1 MSSSQHHTNNQPQTA
16 TGADTESAPGVTP
29 SHSNQG
35 DVLASSQDRLSPR
48 NSLTVAEL
56 STLGATNNS
65 TSVFQRNAA
74 RTLRTELEV
83 DAVMIIDYT
92 DAFGGKSVRAIS
104 GMENAALD
112 SEIWLP
118 NWLSPV
124 DINSPLKV
132 VDVDPAEFTAISAM
146 GSTSEYRSALAIA
159 IPGVTGAAGMIV
171 ALSTK
176 PVDFDDSQIDKA
188 KMIVSMLSLSASR
201 SNALNVAER
210 GESQL
215 AASRL
220 IVRSKNT
227 ETPSSAPKTLLA
239 KIADQ
244 LKQFFEF
251 DVVALRVKADDKFVT
266 RESLGVNQNHN
277 FAVPSTV
284 ADPDTASS
292 TKPIEARAAEF
303 SVALTNTI
311 HQTDNRSRQSTEA
324 AWKSVGIE
332 SVLAIPVISSDQTA
346 VVLGSTRFAAYTH
359 ESVAIANRFVP
370 ALTAAF
376 AGGSS
381 APVEAVSRHETVV
394 AAPEYIESIASATEL
409 VSACGVI
416 ATQITNRTGASRVQI
431 GFMDDESGRAHLGF
445 DTEPAD
451 DLTDSAWIA
460 PEKIELLIDIDSD
473 EPESQRYSTIRTA
486 IKTADRT
493 IGFVEVSRDE
503 AGFDKADLAQIKEII
518 AACSQVVVTLRHL
531 EQSESALNKLEM
543 LRRVTEQIRAEK
555 SDNPTS
561 NPRIAS
567 LIRNLFDADWI
578 YFGSVDHE
586 NDHSTTEITDGL
598 NVPELEP
605 GVRVSRRS
613 LLIPS
618 TLAVSSPVTIDLE
631 SAAPGQRAAGRWMYR
646 AGLRSAICAPLRLD
660 GVVTTMFMCASRKPT
675 GFGSLEKK
683 MVASITSELEISIER
698 ANQRKMAPNTS
709 EGKGS
714 AQIVLEQLGPNL
726 EAILNNASVLVLT
739 VGKDGI
745 VKDVAGRGIEGLK
758 LVPERLLGRDFIAY
772 SRKIEGLED
781 SLNRAL
787 KGHSGRIEI
796 EVFGTI
802 LDAWMEPN
810 LDTDGEPGSAT
821 VVVSDITDRVSAARA
836 EAALTT
842 LQEEQDRAT
851 KFIVSLSHEMKSP
864 LTTVVALA
872 DLLGMNDRG
881 NLHPDQIERINVV
894 QQNADRLTLLV
905 NDFLNISKMEAGT
918 FESKPSKF
926 QISELATDLATS
938 FEPIATGQDHKISVT
953 APDEHQ
959 FATADRELLRQAIM
973 NLLTNA
979 SKYSPANTNIALD
992 IWVDEND
999 LRITVTDEGP
1009 GIPHDERDRVFE
1021 PYSQLDNPDVPGT
1034 GMGLAIVRQIVEL
1047 HHGKVWVEDG
1057 LGGGTSFAIW
1067 LPEAI
1072 SHS

>member
-1 MSSSQHHTNNQPQTA
+1 VSSSQHHIDDQPSTA
-16 TGADTESAPGVTP
+16 TGRDNESAISTTS
-29 SHSNQG
+29 SHSPQ
-35 DVLASSQDRLSPR
+35 DDALAPPSNRLSPR
-48 NSLTVAEL
+48 SSLTISEL
-56 STLGATNNS
+56 STLAATNNS
-65 TSVFQRNAA
+65 ASVFQRNAA
-74 RTLRTELEV
+74 RTLRTELNV

-92 DAFGGKSVRAIS
+92 DAFGGKSIRAVS
-104 GMENAALD
+104 GMENAAID

-124 DINSPLKV
+124 DINSPLKI
-132 VDVDPAEFTAISAM
+132 VDVEPAEFTAISAI
-146 GSTSEYRSALAIA
+146 GSTAEFRSALAIA
-159 IPGVTGAAGMIV
+159 VPGITGAAGMIV
-171 ALSTK
+171 ALSQK
-176 PVDFDDSQIDKA
+176 PIDFDDSQIDKA

-201 SNALNVAER
+201 SNALNIAER

-215 AASRL
+215 ATSRM
-220 IVRSKNT
+220 IARSKDDDSQSYDRDP
-227 ETPSSAPKTLLA
+227 ESKSLLN

-244 LKQFFEF
+244 LRQFFEF
-251 DVVALRVKADDKFVT
+251 DVIAIRSQTDDKFVT
-266 RESLGVNQNHN
+266 NELFSYGQRHKLP
-277 FAVPSTV
+277 VPD
-284 ADPDTASS
+284 ADTAVSVR
-292 TKPIEARAAEF
+292 PIEARAAEF
-303 SVALTNTI
+303 SVALTNTSP
-311 HQTDNRSRQSTEA
+311 QKDNGSRHAHEA
-324 AWKSVGIE
+324 SWKSVGIE
-332 SVLAIPVISSDQTA
+332 SVLAVPVISSTPT
-346 VVLGSTRFAAYTH
+346 VLVLGSARFAAYDH
-359 ESVAIANRFVP
+359 ESVAIANRFIP
-370 ALTAAF
+370 AITAAF
-376 AGGSS
+376 AGGSP
-381 APVEAVSRHETVV
+381 APIEAVSRHETVA

-416 ATQITNRTGASRVQI
+416 ATQITNRTGATRVRV
-431 GFMDDESGRAHLGF
+431 GFIDDESGRAHLRF
-445 DTEPAD
+445 DTESSD
-451 DLTDSAWIA
+451 DLASMAWIA
-460 PEKIELLIDIDSD
+460 PDEFEQLLETDSD
-473 EPESQRYSTIRTA
+473 EHESQRYSGIRTA
-486 IKTADRT
+486 IKTVDKT
-493 IGFVEVSRDE
+493 IGFVEASCDG
-503 AGFDKADLAQIKEII
+503 AGFDNAAVNQIKEIT
-518 AACSQVVVTLRHL
+518 ATCSHVVATLRHL
-531 EQSESALNKLEM
+531 ELSESALNKLEM

-555 SDNPTS
+555 SDNPTR

-660 GVVTTMFMCASRKPT
+660 GVVTSMFMCASRKPT

-683 MVASITSELEISIER
+683 MVATIISELEISIER
-698 ANQRKMAPNTS
+698 AHQRKITPA

-739 VGKDGI
+739 IGHDGV
-745 VKDVAGRGIEGLK
+745 VKDVAGKGIEGLK

-772 SRKIEGLED
+772 SRKIAGLED

-787 KGHSGRIEI
+787 NGHAGRIEI

-810 LDTDGEPGSAT
+810 LDPNGKAASAT

-836 EAALTT
+836 EAALAN
-842 LQEEQDRAT
+842 LREEQDRAS

-872 DLLGMNDRG
+872 DLLSMNDRG

-926 QISELATDLATS
+926 QIAELASDLATS
-938 FEPIATGQDHKISVT
+938 FEPIATSQDHKISVT

-979 SKYSPANTNIALD
+979 SKYSPANTNISLD
-992 IWVDEND
+992 IWGDEND
-999 LRITVTDEGP
+999 LRISVTDEGP

-1057 LGGGTSFAIW
+1057 IGGGTSFAIW